1 MTMKIRIPVCLF
13 IITANTQI
21 MDTTIYEGNN
31 VELIA
36 DDCLRVMNYDYLYLI
51 RNFAN
56 LSDSF
61 YAFSYLC
68 RSHDL
73 CHVLQSSSLFSCG
86 WAFKSLRT

>member
-1 MTMKIRIPVCLF
+1 MTMKIRIPMCLF
-13 IITANTQI
+13 IITANMQI

-61 YAFSYLC
+61 YAFS
-68 RSHDL
+68 
-73 CHVLQSSSLFSCG
+73 
-86 WAFKSLRT
+86 